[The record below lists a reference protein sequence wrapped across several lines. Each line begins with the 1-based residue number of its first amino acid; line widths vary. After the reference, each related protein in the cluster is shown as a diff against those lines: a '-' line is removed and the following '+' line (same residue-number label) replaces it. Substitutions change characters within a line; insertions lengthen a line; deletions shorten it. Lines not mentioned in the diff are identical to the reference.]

1 MKFKMA
7 AVLAFVSVAANA
19 QGFTSGDGSVFND
32 RLKEM
37 LTSTGWN
44 FKAATNAGLIADEWR
59 LNQAAARLKYGA
71 PKIYYGRVDKVLVDN
86 MGTYFVVGAGTPRAV
101 TVVLERFQAGP
112 WEQKN
117 DQYVMTGMQ
126 SSLEFAS
133 QVKPG
138 ASMYFQCRRAEF
150 GLGAYLVNCLAFSQE
165 AATRGV
171 QPQVAPGIDVVS
183 HFDGLIKARA
193 AEGWARPP
201 TTRQGLR
208 VKLRVSL
215 LRDGTIQ
222 SVAVESASGDGAYD
236 KSAVNAIRNIG
247 ALPEVQEMSASE
259 YAKLAE
265 FSISLTPQDLSF

>member
-32 RLKEM
+32 RLQEM

-44 FKAATNAGLIADEWR
+44 FKAATNAGLVADEWR
-59 LNQAAARLKYGA
+59 FNQAAARLKYGA

-138 ASMYFQCRRAEF
+138 ANMYFQCRRAEF
-150 GLGAYLVNCLAFSQE
+150 GLGAYLVNCLAFS
-165 AATRGV
+165 
-171 QPQVAPGIDVVS
+171 PQVAMKGVVPQISRGVDVAS
-183 HFDGLIKARA
+183 HFDELIKARA

-201 TTRQGLR
+201 SARPGLS
-208 VKLRVSL
+208 VKLRISIL
-215 LRDGTIQ
+215 PDGTIRT
-222 SVAVESASGDGAYD
+222 VAVEKASGDHAYD
-236 KSAVNAIRNIG
+236 QSAVNAVKNIG
-247 ALPEVQEMSASE
+247 DIPEVQEMSPGE
-259 YAKLAE
+259 YSNHST
-265 FSISLTPQDLSF
+265 FSIVLTPQDLTF

>member
-1 MKFKMA
+1 MKFKLA
-7 AVLAFVSVAANA
+7 AALTFFSVAVNA
-19 QGFTSGDGSVFND
+19 QGFTSGDVSVFND

-44 FKAATNAGLIADEWR
+44 FKAATNVGLVADEWR
-59 LNQAAARLKYGA
+59 INQAAARLKYRS

-86 MGTYFVVGAGTPRAV
+86 MGTYFVIGAGTKRAV
-101 TVVLERFQAGP
+101 TVVLDRFQAGP
-112 WEQKN
+112 WHQT
-117 DQYVMTGMQ
+117 DGQYAMGGMQ

-133 QVKPG
+133 QVKAG
-138 ASMYFQCRRAEF
+138 ATMYFQCRRAEF
-150 GLGAYLVNCLAFSQE
+150 GLGAYLVNCLAFSQQV
-165 AATRGV
+165 ATKGV

-183 HFDGLIKARA
+183 HFDDLIKARA

-236 KSAVNAIRNIG
+236 KSAVNAVRNIG

-259 YAKLAE
+259 YAKFAE
-265 FSISLTPQDLSF
+265 FSISLSPQDLSF